1 MFLGAMDDFTLQI
14 LCVASI
20 ISIIVGVITGKHPE
34 LDWIEG
40 FAIMIAVFISSGL
53 TTLNDY

>member
-1 MFLGAMDDFTLQI
+1 MDDFTLQI
-14 LCVASI
+14 FCVASV
-20 ISIIVGVITGKHPE
+20 ISIIVGSVTGEHPE

>member
-1 MFLGAMDDFTLQI
+1 MDDFTLQI
-14 LCVASI
+14 LCVASV
-20 ISIIVGVITGKHPE
+20 ISIIVGSVTGEHPE

-40 FAIMIAVFISSGL
+40 FAIMIAVIISSGL